1 MQTITL
7 NLTNNTEGK
16 REIIKPSLGAD
27 IKLSLKPFMD
37 YIVQRSKVEKTAKI
51 NFYNYIL
58 QQFNKYPELKFPI
71 AFEDAD
77 KYTELYELIYTAL
90 SPIIN
95 DESQQFWALGTP
107 LSGCFHYGTDAFY
120 SVLMDQTSCSIR
132 NDLDLPSRREMEK
145 NLLSSFY
152 NIVLERFYNIS
163 LSGNQ
168 VIVNSIIDKNTHL
181 LKYYRLNIDTR
192 FLDIKANVELPDY
205 NLKDVKDYIK
215 DERNTLKIL
224 TKLIPPEIFSITGIS
239 VITLTDVTSEYALE
253 SIKNLVIEHNDAQ
266 KGQHPKDIAIALKT
280 LVGTEQVDF
289 GLVPY
294 LKLNNKLQINEL
306 SGFTS
311 ILIELAKEQGN
322 DDEQY
327 NELIEQYLLNPRTL
341 IFPEIT
347 AEEHANYPMLQ
358 LLGSLDITS
367 YALLPLYYN
376 GKLVGCLEL
385 YTKHLEAFNGNTL
398 TKIEAA
404 FPLLAQLFQNIIIDF
419 NNDIQVVITDKF
431 TALQPS
437 VQWRFHE
444 AAYNYMQSGA
454 RERNLPIEPIFFKN
468 VFPFYGAVDIR
479 NSSIQRNEAIRKD
492 LYNHFEILEQTI
504 SAIKQTITVCKAN
517 EIPHEES
524 IWKYK
529 HLEELSDREILK
541 TEDYLQRQIPAS
553 LNNLKDIH
561 PEITQIVDHYF
572 RLARTEGK
580 AYEHRE
586 RYEKSL
592 QMINVAVTRH
602 LDDFN
607 AELQGIFP
615 CYFEKFRTDGVEFDI
630 YLGQSI
636 APKIP
641 FNDQLLSTFRL
652 KQLQVLAEIAQT
664 TNNLGP
670 YFSLPLE
677 TTQLIFVYEKP
688 IDVSFRIDEQRFDVE
703 GSYNIRYQMVKKRID
718 KAHIRDTD
726 ERLTQPGK
734 IAIVYFNAAEAKEYL
749 GYIKKLQR
757 QGLLQDDVEF
767 LEIEELQGVEGLKA
781 LRVGVSLKRAINFS

>member
-1 MQTITL
+1 M
-7 NLTNNTEGK
+7 
-16 REIIKPSLGAD
+16 
-27 IKLSLKPFMD
+27 
-37 YIVQRSKVEKTAKI
+37 
-51 NFYNYIL
+51 
-58 QQFNKYPELKFPI
+58 
-71 AFEDAD
+71 
-77 KYTELYELIYTAL
+77 YELIYTAL

-192 FLDIKANVELPDY
+192 FLEIKANVELPDY

-253 SIKNLVIEHNDAQ
+253 SIKNLVIEHNDSQ

-280 LVGTEQVDF
+280 LIGTDQVDF

-347 AEEHANYPMLQ
+347 AEEYANYPMLK

-385 YTKHLEAFNGNTL
+385 WLSL
-398 TKIEAA
+398 
-404 FPLLAQLFQNIIIDF
+404 
-419 NNDIQVVITDKF
+419 
-431 TALQPS
+431 
-437 VQWRFHE
+437 
-444 AAYNYMQSGA
+444 
-454 RERNLPIEPIFFKN
+454 
-468 VFPFYGAVDIR
+468 
-479 NSSIQRNEAIRKD
+479 
-492 LYNHFEILEQTI
+492 
-504 SAIKQTITVCKAN
+504 
-517 EIPHEES
+517 IP
-524 IWKYK
+524 
-529 HLEELSDREILK
+529 
-541 TEDYLQRQIPAS
+541 
-553 LNNLKDIH
+553 
-561 PEITQIVDHYF
+561 
-572 RLARTEGK
+572 
-580 AYEHRE
+580 
-586 RYEKSL
+586 
-592 QMINVAVTRH
+592 
-602 LDDFN
+602 
-607 AELQGIFP
+607 
-615 CYFEKFRTDGVEFDI
+615 
-630 YLGQSI
+630 
-636 APKIP
+636 
-641 FNDQLLSTFRL
+641 
-652 KQLQVLAEIAQT
+652 
-664 TNNLGP
+664 
-670 YFSLPLE
+670 
-677 TTQLIFVYEKP
+677 
-688 IDVSFRIDEQRFDVE
+688 
-703 GSYNIRYQMVKKRID
+703 
-718 KAHIRDTD
+718 
-726 ERLTQPGK
+726 
-734 IAIVYFNAAEAKEYL
+734 
-749 GYIKKLQR
+749 
-757 QGLLQDDVEF
+757 
-767 LEIEELQGVEGLKA
+767 
-781 LRVGVSLKRAINFS
+781 